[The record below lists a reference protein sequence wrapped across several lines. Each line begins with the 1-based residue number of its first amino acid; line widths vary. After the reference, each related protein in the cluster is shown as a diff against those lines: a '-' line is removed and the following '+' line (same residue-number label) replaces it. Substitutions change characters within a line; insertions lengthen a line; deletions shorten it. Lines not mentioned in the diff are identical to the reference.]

1 MKTVN
6 IIFPN
11 QLFEV
16 SPLPLEQSIS
26 YLIEDDLFF
35 KQYNFHKQ
43 KLVLHRS
50 SMKFYE
56 SYLNSKNQPTVYVDC
71 NDSLATIDS
80 LFNHF
85 KNEGIECIHFIDP
98 VDNYL
103 SKKIEENA
111 SKYCLDLKKYN
122 NPNFLTKE
130 EELGTFFKAN
140 KKKFFQTSFYIN
152 QRKKFKILI
161 DENETPIGGK
171 WSFDTENRRK
181 YPKGKTPPLIKAL
194 ESDAFH
200 DEAIQYVNK
209 NFSDNIGELSHTPL
223 YPTNFESSKKW
234 FDDFLQNRFYD
245 FGIYEDAIVK
255 EESFLNHSVITP
267 MMNIGLITP
276 DYVIKTTLNFADKND
291 IPLNSIEGFVRQII
305 GWREFIRGIYI
316 VKGSQERTTNFFNFK
331 RKIPASFY
339 DGTTGIEPIDNTI
352 KKILKT
358 AYSHHIERLMILGN
372 FMLLCEFDPDEVY
385 QWFMEVFIDSY
396 DWVMVPNVY
405 GMSQF
410 SDGGLMSTKPYF
422 SSSNYIKKMSDYK
435 KSNWEETWDAL
446 YWRFIHEYEDVFKNN
461 IRMKFMV
468 NMYHNMIDEKKQ
480 NIKTIS
486 ESYLNSLD

>member
-11 QLFEV
+11 QLFEI
-16 SPLPLEQSIS
+16 SPLPLEQSTS

-43 KLVLHRS
+43 KLLLHRS

-56 SYLNSKNQPTVYVDC
+56 SFLKSENYKTVYLNHADELIS
-71 NDSLATIDS
+71 IDT
-80 LFNHF
+80 LFNYF
-85 KNEGIECIHFIDP
+85 KTNGVECINYIDP

-103 SKKIEENA
+103 SKKIEQKA
-111 SKYCLDLKKYN
+111 SKYKLELKKYE

-130 EELGTFFKAN
+130 KELGGFFKAE

-161 DENETPIGGK
+161 DENENPIGGK
-171 WSFDTENRRK
+171 WSFDTDNRKK
-181 YPKGKTPPLIKAL
+181 YPKGKTPPEIKPL
-194 ESDAFH
+194 ESNSFH
-200 DEAIQYVNK
+200 EEAIEYVK
-209 NFSDNIGELSHTPL
+209 KYFSNNIGELSTIPL
-223 YPTNFESSKKW
+223 YPTDFKSSKKW

-267 MMNIGLITP
+267 MMNIGLLTP
-276 DYVIKTTLNFADKND
+276 DYVVKTTLDFADKNE
-291 IPLNSIEGFVRQII
+291 IPLNSLEGFIRQII

-331 RKIPASFY
+331 RKIPSSFY

-352 KKILKT
+352 KKILNT

-372 FMLLCEFDPDEVY
+372 FMLLCEFDPDDVY

-435 KSNWEETWDAL
+435 KSNWEEIWDAL

-468 NMYHNMIDEKKQ
+468 NMYHNMSDEKKS

-486 ESYLNSLD
+486 ESYLSSLD

>member
-11 QLFEV
+11 QLFEL
-16 SPLPLEQSIS
+16 SPLPFEQSVS

-56 SYLNSKNQPTVYVDC
+56 SYLNSKNQSTVYVDC
-71 NDSLATIDS
+71 NNNLATIDS

-85 KNEGIECIHFIDP
+85 KNEEIVCIHFIDP

-103 SKKIEENA
+103 SKKIEKNA
-111 SKYCLDLKKYN
+111 KKYNLDLKKYD
-122 NPNFLTKE
+122 NPNFLTKD
-130 EELGTFFKAN
+130 EELGTFFKAD

-161 DENETPIGGK
+161 DKNETPIGGK

-181 YPKGKTPPLIKAL
+181 YPKGKTPPAIKNL
-194 ESDAFH
+194 ESDAFYE
-200 DEAIQYVNK
+200 EAVNYVNK
-209 NFSDNIGELSHTPL
+209 IFSENIGELSSIPL
-223 YPTNFESSKKW
+223 YPTTFESSKEW

-276 DYVIKTTLNFADKND
+276 DYVLKSTLNFAEKND
-291 IPLNSIEGFVRQII
+291 IPLNSVEGFIRQII

-331 RKIPASFY
+331 RKIPTSFY

-372 FMLLCEFDPDEVY
+372 FMLLCEFDPDDVY

-435 KSNWEETWDAL
+435 KSNWEEIWDAL

-468 NMYHNMIDEKKQ
+468 NMYHNMSDEKK
-480 NIKTIS
+480 NDIKTIS
-486 ESYLNSLD
+486 ESYLSSLD